1 MGSWA
6 EPMAGGTKKGKAK
19 PTPFH
24 SWVIH
29 VEMQKILS
37 RIFVVNLSGGNR
49 HAYASPGDF
58 VFLTGLRS
66 YPGAPNIVLREN
78 RLIQAAAFVI
88 ATS

>member
-1 MGSWA
+1 
-6 EPMAGGTKKGKAK
+6 MAGGTKKAKAK
-19 PTPFH
+19 LTPFH

-37 RIFVVNLSGGNR
+37 RIFVVNLSGGESR
-49 HAYASPGDF
+49 CLRIARDF

-66 YPGAPNIVLREN
+66 YRGAPNIVLKEN

>member
-49 HAYASPGDF
+49 DAYASPGI
-58 VFLTGLRS
+58 LCS
-66 YPGAPNIVLREN
+66 
-78 RLIQAAAFVI
+78 
-88 ATS
+88 